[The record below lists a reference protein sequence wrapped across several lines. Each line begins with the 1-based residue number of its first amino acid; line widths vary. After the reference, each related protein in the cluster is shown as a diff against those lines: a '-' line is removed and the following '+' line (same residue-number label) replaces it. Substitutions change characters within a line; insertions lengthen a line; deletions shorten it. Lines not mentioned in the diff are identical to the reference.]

1 MKRRNA
7 PLALCALGGASA
19 LLLAETLA
27 ADTNRLPSVDII
39 GSNEDTFS
47 LSGSAHVLS
56 NEDLEKKEYTDVHR
70 MLRDV
75 PGVYVQE
82 EEGYGLRP
90 NIGIR
95 GTGTNRSDRITVME
109 DGIPIAPAP
118 YAAPAAYYFPS
129 AGRFHG
135 VEVLKGPDTLRYGPF
150 TVGGALNVLS
160 TPIPTDEA
168 GMVQLE

>member
-56 NEDLEKKEYTDVHR
+56 KRATAC
-70 MLRDV
+70 
-75 PGVYVQE
+75 G
-82 EEGYGLRP
+82 
-90 NIGIR
+90 
-95 GTGTNRSDRITVME
+95 
-109 DGIPIAPAP
+109 PISVFAAPAP
-118 YAAPAAYYFPS
+118 TAVTASP
-129 AGRFHG
+129 
-135 VEVLKGPDTLRYGPF
+135 
-150 TVGGALNVLS
+150 
-160 TPIPTDEA
+160 
-168 GMVQLE
+168 

>member
-70 MLRDV
+70 ILRDV

-95 GTGTNRSDRITVME
+95 GAG
-109 DGIPIAPAP
+109 GLL
-118 YAAPAAYYFPS
+118 FPQ
-129 AGRFHG
+129 RRP
-135 VEVLKGPDTLRYGPF
+135 LPRR
-150 TVGGALNVLS
+150 GGAERPGHPALRALHRGRRAERAVHADS
-160 TPIPTDEA
+160 HR
-168 GMVQLE
+168 

>member
-75 PGVYVQE
+75 PGS
-82 EEGYGLRP
+82 GGGRSCARRP
-90 NIGIR
+90 
-95 GTGTNRSDRITVME
+95 SC
-109 DGIPIAPAP
+109 A
-118 YAAPAAYYFPS
+118 S
-129 AGRFHG
+129 
-135 VEVLKGPDTLRYGPF
+135 GP
-150 TVGGALNVLS
+150 
-160 TPIPTDEA
+160 
-168 GMVQLE
+168 